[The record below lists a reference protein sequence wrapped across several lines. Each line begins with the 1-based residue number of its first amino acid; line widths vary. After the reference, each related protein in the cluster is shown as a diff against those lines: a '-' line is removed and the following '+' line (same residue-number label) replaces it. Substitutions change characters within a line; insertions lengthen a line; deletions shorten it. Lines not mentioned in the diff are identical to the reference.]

1 MSVDSSTT
9 LKTFPLFLIPHQYN
23 EDINYMRHTLKE
35 WDIGKLKDP
44 IYFYQPTVKPNSEG
58 GVVKETNNAT
68 RNKRPFYDVKKEF
81 IKRPEDENWM
91 MYTSD
96 GVLFKGSPDTLSSAA
111 VIIPGKDEFIIQLVN
126 NSIRIKDGKD
136 IDGDID
142 IDTVVKRSKAE
153 KEMKQRNFKKNF
165 RFMYDDLEKKEN
177 ERISKA
183 KEMRENGDEDIA
195 LGGSGDES
203 GGDDAYNLDENA
215 ADVDDARS
223 DDDEDVG
230 DAIDD
235 MFADMPEDLVEMGIS
250 DDEEESVSSSD
261 DEDEEGKSGKKKKKK
276 KGDQAKAEKASVS
289 SQGENQGQS
298 VANLSTE
305 KIVDDILG
313 PQVLKEDE
321 LVRYMMDVGYVTSKE
336 LFRKFQDRLQTPEQ
350 RNAFK
355 DLAKKRLQTYIDKG
369 MKYFKLK
376 LKR

>member
-58 GVVKETNNAT
+58 GVVKETNTTT

-142 IDTVVKRSKAE
+142 IDTAVKKLKAD
-153 KEMKQRNFKKNF
+153 KENKQRNFKKNF

-355 DLAKKRLQTYIDKG
+355 ELAKKRLQTYIDKG

>member
-58 GVVKETNNAT
+58 GVVKETNTTT

-142 IDTVVKRSKAE
+142 IDTAVKKLKAD
-153 KEMKQRNFKKNF
+153 KENKQRNFKKNF

-276 KGDQAKAEKASVS
+276 KGDQAKAEKGSVS

-355 DLAKKRLQTYIDKG
+355 ELAKKRLQTYIDKG